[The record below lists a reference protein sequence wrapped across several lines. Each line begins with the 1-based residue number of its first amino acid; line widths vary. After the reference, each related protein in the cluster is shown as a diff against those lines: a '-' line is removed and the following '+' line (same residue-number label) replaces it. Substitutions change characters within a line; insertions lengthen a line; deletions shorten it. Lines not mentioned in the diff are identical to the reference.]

1 MPILVTGANG
11 NIGSNVIETLRAQG
25 HSVRATAR
33 DVSTLSPRDG
43 VDIVH
48 MDLTNPPA
56 RDFLPA
62 LDGVRTVFLYPALG
76 RMDGFL
82 QALSASDVEHVV
94 LLSSPDSYE
103 PVGHQRIIGL
113 VHQQIE
119 QGIARSGV
127 AHTVLYPSW
136 LATNALRDWGAE
148 IRTSGTVSTA
158 YPDAHMT
165 PIHIDDVAHVAAD
178 LLTSPTFRGRF
189 QILTGPRS
197 MTLRDMIGTIA
208 DIRGQTIDLI
218 ELTPEQATTQRPE
231 WLPADVFD
239 ALLDA
244 SAAATGIPA
253 PINNTV
259 ERITG
264 GQPKPFSA
272 WVESHR
278 DRFVA

>member
-1 MPILVTGANG
+1 MSTSRAAARDL
-11 NIGSNVIETLRAQG
+11 STLR
-25 HSVRATAR
+25 T
-33 DVSTLSPRDG
+33 PDG
-43 VDIVH
+43 VDTVH
-48 MDLTNPPA
+48 MDLTNPSG
-56 RDFLPA
+56 RDFATA

-76 RMDGFL
+76 RMNGFL

-103 PVGHQRIIGL
+103 PIGHQRIIGL

-119 QGIARSGV
+119 QGIVRSGV

-158 YPDAHMT
+158 YPDARMT
-165 PIHIDDVAHVAAD
+165 PIHIDDVARVAAD

-197 MTLRDMIGTIA
+197 MTLRDMIGTIG
-208 DIRGQTIDLI
+208 DVCGQTIDLI
-218 ELTPEQATTQRPE
+218 ELTPEQATTQGPE
-231 WLPADVFD
+231 WLPADVFA

-264 GQPKPFSA
+264 GQPQPFSA
-272 WVESHR
+272 WVQSRRE
-278 DRFVA
+278 RFVA

>member
-1 MPILVTGANG
+1 M
-11 NIGSNVIETLRAQG
+11 
-25 HSVRATAR
+25 
-33 DVSTLSPRDG
+33 
-43 VDIVH
+43 
-48 MDLTNPPA
+48 
-56 RDFLPA
+56 
-62 LDGVRTVFLYPALG
+62 
-76 RMDGFL
+76 
-82 QALSASDVEHVV
+82 
-94 LLSSPDSYE
+94 
-103 PVGHQRIIGL
+103 
-113 VHQQIE
+113 
-119 QGIARSGV
+119 
-127 AHTVLYPSW
+127 
-136 LATNALRDWGAE
+136 ATNALRDWGAE

-208 DIRGQTIDLI
+208 DIRGQMIDLI

-231 WLPADVFD
+231 WLPADVFA

-244 SAAATGIPA
+244 SAAATEIPA

-259 ERITG
+259 ERIMG
-264 GQPKPFSA
+264 GRPQPFSA

>member
-1 MPILVTGANG
+1 MTILVTGANG
-11 NIGSNVIETLRAQG
+11 NIGSSLVETLRAQG

-33 DVSTLSPRDG
+33 DVSTLTPGEG
-43 VDIVH
+43 VDTVH
-48 MDLTNPPA
+48 MDLTNPSA

-165 PIHIDDVAHVAAD
+165 PIHIDDVARVAAD

-231 WLPADVFD
+231 WLPADVFA

-244 SAAATGIPA
+244 SAAATEIPA

-264 GQPKPFSA
+264 GRPQPFSA

>member
-1 MPILVTGANG
+1 MTILVTGANG
-11 NIGSNVIETLRAQG
+11 NIGSSLVETLCAQG
-25 HSVRATAR
+25 HSVRAAAR
-33 DVSTLSPRDG
+33 DLSTLRTPDG
-43 VDIVH
+43 IDTVQ
-48 MDLTNPPA
+48 MDLTNPSG
-56 RDFLPA
+56 RDFATA

-103 PVGHQRIIGL
+103 PIGHQRIIGL

-119 QGIARSGV
+119 QGIVRSGV

-158 YPDAHMT
+158 YPDARMT
-165 PIHIDDVAHVAAD
+165 PIHIDDVACVAAD

-197 MTLRDMIGTIA
+197 MTLRDMIGTIG
-208 DIRGQTIDLI
+208 DVCGQTIDLI
-218 ELTPEQATTQRPE
+218 ELTPEQATKQRPG
-231 WLPADVFD
+231 WLPADVFA

-264 GQPKPFSA
+264 GQPQPFSA
-272 WVESHR
+272 WVQSRRE
-278 DRFVA
+278 RFVA